1 MVYLRPQPTMYIVQ
15 GHPNV
20 DPSGMVYMP
29 YLVRWCLYPTP
40 AAHMSLLMVSLQA
53 EWQAQTSNIP
63 NLIACMSGVFSDK
76 PPLRLRTAADP
87 PAAAAGA
94 GGWGSSPAPAPA
106 PAVVRAPV
114 PSSTKPAPPKT
125 ERERRADLV
134 RELTPL
140 LQGQLQEMLTAVRK

>member
-1 MVYLRPQPTMYIVQ
+1 MYIVQ

-29 YLVRWCLYPTP
+29 YLVSSEDVVPAQPGLPTFI
-40 AAHMSLLMVSLQA
+40 LVVSLQA

-87 PAAAAGA
+87 PAAAAAGA

-106 PAVVRAPV
+106 PAVVRPPV

-140 LQGQLQEMLTAVRK
+140 LQGQLQELLTAVRK